1 MPRILSDEDFDE
13 IQNTMEIIQKH
24 IKSMDIR
31 VFEESTVKI
40 LTEYT
45 LDFIYQINAS
55 SFYLSDRSIE
65 RNEEIVNKIKYLLR
79 G

>member
-24 IKSMDIR
+24 IKSMDIS
-31 VFEESTVKI
+31 VCEESTVKI

-45 LDFIYQINAS
+45 FDLIYKINAS

>member
-1 MPRILSDEDFDE
+1 MPRILSDEDFDK

-45 LDFIYQINAS
+45 LDLIYQINAS